1 MPRTKQKGVFKMLLT
16 YLKVFLTGGI
26 ICMIGQILINK
37 TKMTSARI
45 LVTFMVAG
53 VLLEG
58 VGIYQYIVDFG
69 KAGATIPI
77 IGFGRTLAK
86 GVIKEVSTKGILG
99 IFTGGLTATAAG
111 IAASVIFSFFVGL
124 IFHSKTK
131 KS

>member
-1 MPRTKQKGVFKMLLT
+1 MLLT

-26 ICMIGQILINK
+26 ICLIGQILINK

-58 VGIYQYIVDFG
+58 IGVYQYIVDFG

-77 IGFGRTLAK
+77 VGFGRTLAR
-86 GVIKEVSTKGILG
+86 GVIKEVSTKGVLG
-99 IFTGGLTATAAG
+99 ILTGGLTATAAG
-111 IAASVIFSFFVGL
+111 IAASVIFSFFVAL
-124 IFHSKTK
+124 IFRSKTK
-131 KS
+131 HS

>member
-1 MPRTKQKGVFKMLLT
+1 MLLT

-26 ICMIGQILINK
+26 ICMIGQILIIK

-58 VGIYQYIVDFG
+58 LGLYDYVVDFG
-69 KAGATIPI
+69 KAGATVPI

-86 GVIKEVSTKGILG
+86 GVIKQVSTKGILG
-99 IFTGGLTATAAG
+99 IFAGGLTATAAG
-111 IAASVIFSFFVGL
+111 IAASVIFSFIIAL
-124 IFHSKTK
+124 IFKSRTK
-131 KS
+131 KG

>member
-1 MPRTKQKGVFKMLLT
+1 MLLT

-26 ICMIGQILINK
+26 ICMIGQILIIK

-58 VGIYQYIVDFG
+58 LGLYDYLVDFG
-69 KAGATIPI
+69 KAGATVPI

-86 GVIKEVSTKGILG
+86 GVIKQVSTKGILG

-111 IAASVIFSFFVGL
+111 IAASVIFSFIIAL
-124 IFHSKTK
+124 IFKSRTK
-131 KS
+131 RS